1 MTDTIPLPD
10 GAAVRWG
17 QRLAVLLAAALL
29 WGGLTTAPTF
39 AQAELQIIHNSP
51 DPRASTVDVYVD
63 NESNPTVDDLSF
75 RGATDYLSLPVEG
88 NEQQFEIDIAPGDSE
103 GPDEA
108 VATQTVTLQD
118 GEDFVAIATGEL
130 GLNGT
135 GDGNFQLVLK
145 APARKNVSD
154 TDGDVELFGAH
165 GSPDAPTVDVQ
176 TNDGSTTLLDEIAF
190 PEIQPASGNG
200 YASIAPGTYTL
211 DVNVSG
217 SGATA
222 ATFEA
227 DLSGFGDQTATVL
240 ASGYLTPDDEPF
252 SSTPDGFGLIAAL
265 SNGTVVSFTP
275 VTRAQIIHNSP
286 DPNAETV
293 DIYADGDLLVDN
305 LSFRNATGYVNVPS
319 GEREIAVAPPNSNT
333 PNGNGAGD
341 ALYTQTVTFT
351 TGATYSVIASGEL
364 NNDFQLLAKTDA
376 REFAA
381 SEDGNVEFFG
391 VHGSPDAPD
400 VDVQT
405 NDRSATLLSGLSYPG
420 IQPTSGNGYN
430 SVAPGTYTLDVN
442 VAGSGNTAATFEAD
456 LSGLGDQTATVLA
469 SGYLTPGDEG
479 FETTPDGFGLI
490 AALSDGTVV
499 TFTPVARAQIIH
511 NSGDPAAKAVDIY
524 VDNESEPF
532 LEDVRYRDA
541 TGFVNVP
548 AGDREIDV
556 APAGSS
562 GPGDAVATQTVTFE
576 TGETYSVLA
585 NGVLN
590 SADFEGDSSIEFA
603 LTKSADARERVASE
617 DGDVEIRAAHGA
629 TDAPTV
635 DIQDGNDNTLF
646 DNASYPGITGYA
658 GAPASSVTLKV
669 TPGTDSNNDALF
681 RFDADLSG
689 FADTPLT
696 VVASGFASPDNENTD
711 DSAPVAP
718 FTLIAVTPGGD
729 VVDLG
734 AARAQIIHNSG
745 DPAAKVVDIY
755 VDGERALDDFEYR
768 SATPFINLDSGVRDI
783 AVAPGNSQSVGDAI
797 ATFTEVVPRN
807 GSVSIIANGVLN
819 PGSFQDNPDGVN
831 KAFDLDVATGARE
844 TADSEDGDVEIR
856 AAHGVTDA
864 PTVDVEA
871 NNALLVD
878 DATFRQ
884 ITGYVGAPAGEATLD
899 VTSSDGSTTL
909 YTYEV
914 DLGPFAD
921 TPLTVLASGFNT
933 TDGDDSASPLAPFTL
948 LAVAPDGTVINLG
961 SDVVVNEF
969 LADPNG
975 SVDANEDGTAGSGDQ
990 FVELFNT
997 STTDAV
1003 DLTGYTISTSN
1014 GTYTVPDEVGTTL
1027 DPRTGLVV
1035 FAGGSPGDFAVFAG
1049 TGLPSIDLSGDE
1061 IVLADADGGTL
1072 QTVQFGGGSSA
1083 NSKSTLE
1090 TGVPVRSGE
1099 STARDPNGTGDFV
1112 LHTNINGE
1120 NETAGEVNT
1129 SAGEPLPVELADFSA
1144 QLDEEAAV
1152 LTWRTLSEQ
1161 NNSGFEVQHR
1171 VGEDGAF
1178 EKVGFREG
1186 QGTTSEATSY
1196 RFRVEDLQAGTHAFR
1211 LRQVDL
1217 DGSGSMSDVVR
1228 VEVTLDE
1235 AFAWTKVAPN
1245 PVSST
1250 GTLSMQV
1257 RESQDVTVEL
1267 YDLLGRRVRMVHSGT
1282 LPSGSRHQVSFKAG
1296 DLANGTYLLRADGEE
1311 FSKTQRITVVK

>member
-1 MTDTIPLPD
+1 MSRERLLTGGFIPTLQGSSVPEVPSGREPASPRRFAEGHPSHTTLDTFRLQGETESETHTHDTLIGNASTSPMTDSIPLPD

-17 QRLAVLLAAALL
+17 QRLAVLLAALLL
-29 WGGLTTAPTF
+29 WGGLATAPTF
-39 AQAELQIIHNSP
+39 AQADLQIIHNSP
-51 DPRASTVDVYVD
+51 DPRASTVDIYVD
-63 NESNPTVDDLSF
+63 NASNPTVDDLNF
-75 RGATDYLSLPVEG
+75 RGATGYLSLPVNG
-88 NEQQFEIDIAPGDSE
+88 NEQQFEIDIAPGDSQ
-103 GPDEA
+103 GPDDA

-118 GEDFVAIATGEL
+118 GEDYVAIASGEL

-135 GDGNFQLVLK
+135 GDGNFQLALK
-145 APARKNVSD
+145 TDARESVSSS
-154 TDGDVELFGAH
+154 DGDVELFGVH

-176 TNDGSTTLLDEIAF
+176 TNDGSTTLLSEISF

-200 YASIAPGTYTL
+200 YANIAPGTYTL
-211 DVNVSG
+211 DVN
-217 SGATA
+217 
-222 ATFEA
+222 
-227 DLSGFGDQTATVL
+227 
-240 ASGYLTPDDEPF
+240 AS
-252 SSTPDGFGLIAAL
+252 
-265 SNGTVVSFTP
+265 
-275 VTRAQIIHNSP
+275 
-286 DPNAETV
+286 
-293 DIYADGDLLVDN
+293 
-305 LSFRNATGYVNVPS
+305 
-319 GEREIAVAPPNSNT
+319 
-333 PNGNGAGD
+333 
-341 ALYTQTVTFT
+341 
-351 TGATYSVIASGEL
+351 
-364 NNDFQLLAKTDA
+364 
-376 REFAA
+376 
-381 SEDGNVEFFG
+381 
-391 VHGSPDAPD
+391 
-400 VDVQT
+400 
-405 NDRSATLLSGLSYPG
+405 
-420 IQPTSGNGYN
+420 
-430 SVAPGTYTLDVN
+430 
-442 VAGSGNTAATFEAD
+442 GSGNTAATFEAD

-469 SGYLTPGDEG
+469 SGYLTPDDEP
-479 FETTPDGFGLI
+479 FSNTPAGFGLI

-499 TFTPVARAQIIH
+499 SFTPVARAQIIH

-524 VDNESEPF
+524 VDNESEP
-532 LEDVRYRDA
+532 LVEDVRYRDA

-585 NGVLN
+585 NGVLDP
-590 SADFEGDSSIEFA
+590 ADFEGDSSIEFA

-658 GAPASSVTLKV
+658 GAPAGSVTLKV
-669 TPGTDSNNDALF
+669 TPGTDSDNSALF
-681 RFDADLSG
+681 SFDADLSG

-734 AARAQIIHNSG
+734 AARAQIVHNAG
-745 DPAAKVVDIY
+745 DPAARVVDVY
-755 VDGERALDDFEYR
+755 VDGERMLDDFEYR
-768 SATPFINLDSGVRDI
+768 SATPFLDLDSGVRDI
-783 AVAPGNSQSVGDAI
+783 AVAPGNSQSVADAI
-797 ATFTEVVPRN
+797 ATFTEVVPTN
-807 GSVSIIANGVLN
+807 SSLTILANGVLS
-819 PGSFQDNPDGVN
+819 PGDFQGNPDGGDIG
-831 KAFDLDVATGARE
+831 FDLDIAAGARE
-844 TADSEDGDVEIR
+844 APNSGDGDVEIR

-864 PTVDVEA
+864 PTVDVVA
-871 NNALLVD
+871 NGETNSPFVD
-878 DATFRQ
+878 DASYPA
-884 ITGYVGAPAGEATLD
+884 ITGYIGAPADQLTLE
-899 VTSSDGSTTL
+899 VTPGNDNSTAL

-914 DLGPFAD
+914 NLGPFAD

-933 TDGDDSASPLAPFTL
+933 TGGNDSASPLAPFTL
-948 LAVAPDGTVINLG
+948 LAVAPDGSVINLG

-969 LADPNG
+969 LADPDG

-997 STTDAV
+997 STTDAI

-1014 GTYTVPDEVGTTL
+1014 GTYTVPDEAGTTL
-1027 DPRTGLVV
+1027 DPQTGLVV
-1035 FAGGSPGDFAVFAG
+1035 FAGGSPSGFPVFADS
-1049 TGLPSIDLSGDE
+1049 GLPDIANDGDE
-1061 IVLADADGGTL
+1061 IVLANAAGATL
-1072 QTVQFGGGSSA
+1072 QTVQFGGGGA
-1083 NSKSTLE
+1083 TNAKSTVE
-1090 TGVPVRSGE
+1090 TGVPQQAGV

-1112 LHTNINGE
+1112 LHTNVTNNGV
-1120 NETAGEVNT
+1120 NE
-1129 SAGEPLPVELADFSA
+1129 SAGEDNNSGGPLPVELADFSA

-1217 DGSGSMSDVVR
+1217 DGSASMSDVVR

-1267 YDLLGRRVRMVHSGT
+1267 YDLLGRRVRMVHDGT
-1282 LPSGSRHQVSFKAG
+1282 LPPGSRHQVSFEAG
-1296 DLANGTYLLRADGEE
+1296 DLANGTYLLRADGED
-1311 FSKTQRITVVK
+1311 FSETQRVVVVK